1 MLDHDTTANY
11 GNWIEIALV
20 GVKNLKSAIG
30 AKVEVKAGTL
40 YEKQTYEG
48 LPLVFRLGSQKTVD
62 TVRITWPNG
71 LIQNEMNQPVN
82 KLSVIKE
89 AQRLSGSCP
98 MIFTWDGSRF
108 VFITDVLGVAPLGA
122 SSGDGQYFPVD
133 HDEYVSIPGEMLKER
148 DGAYEVRVTE
158 ELHEVSYLDQIRLQA
173 VDHPADTEI
182 VTNEKFKSP
191 PFPEFRLFGV
201 KRRVY
206 PLAKPGTGLPEA
218 FRRDTA
224 GVAEMHHLDLDFGKA
239 APSNH
244 AVLMFHGWVDW
255 ADGSTFLSAMQE
267 HKDLTFPYL
276 QVKDAA
282 GNWKTVVEDMG
293 IPSGKP
299 KTMAVDLTG
308 KFLSDSRE
316 VRIVTNLCVYWDE
329 IFLVEDDAPPAVRL
343 STAPR
348 TFGGPPVSRLLETHH
363 PPAAQAARALRLSNR
378 QWDFHVEPDARKLH
392 PLRRRRESAA
402 GSRRPHGDHG
412 LGRRGAPALRRS
424 QPAAASRRLEA
435 RFPAA
440 GGWLGEGCRRQHGVF
455 ADRAA
460 AAVPRHEQLS
470 VSGRRTLSAGSGSP
484 GLPARIQHTPCAAA
498 DPAAAPAHRGVK
510 MSRFPEE
517 IRTRLF
523 RPRTAILS
531 ALPAAAILAAWAA
544 VPPAGPVFT
553 DVTAQAGIHFTHN
566 SGRAGRKYLP
576 ETLGSGCAFVDLDGD
591 GWADILLVNSKDWTP
606 RGRTSLAALYHNN
619 HNGTFTDV
627 TAGSGLDVEMYG
639 MGVAVADYDNDGRD
653 DIYITALDGDRLFH
667 NEGNGKFRDV
677 TKASGIQNANF
688 GTSAAWLDYDRDGKL
703 DLFVA
708 NYVQWS
714 AKNDLF
720 CSLDGAAKSYCTP
733 ESYKGTR
740 SRLFHNLGG
749 GRFED
754 VSEKA
759 GVGDPTSKS
768 LGVTV
773 LDYNGD
779 GWPDL
784 FVANDTQ
791 PNKLYRNNKN
801 GTFTEEGMTAGV
813 AYGEDGV
820 ARGAMGADSADYD
833 RSGRPHLLVGNFS
846 NQMLGLYHNEGNGL
860 FVDEAPSSA
869 VGRASLLSLAFGV
882 FFFDYDLDGHPDI
895 FAGNGHIEE
904 EIGKVQPKVSYRE
917 AAPTVPQPR
926 QP

>member
-1 MLDHDTTANY
+1 MSRIHE
-11 GNWIEIALV
+11 EIP
-20 GVKNLKSAIG
+20 
-30 AKVEVKAGTL
+30 T
-40 YEKQTYEG
+40 QT
-48 LPLVFRLGSQKTVD
+48 
-62 TVRITWPNG
+62 W
-71 LIQNEMNQPVN
+71 
-82 KLSVIKE
+82 
-89 AQRLSGSCP
+89 
-98 MIFTWDGSRF
+98 
-108 VFITDVLGVAPLGA
+108 
-122 SSGDGQYFPVD
+122 
-133 HDEYVSIPGEMLKER
+133 
-148 DGAYEVRVTE
+148 
-158 ELHEVSYLDQIRLQA
+158 
-173 VDHPADTEI
+173 
-182 VTNEKFKSP
+182 
-191 PFPEFRLFGV
+191 
-201 KRRVY
+201 
-206 PLAKPGTGLPEA
+206 
-218 FRRDTA
+218 
-224 GVAEMHHLDLDFGKA
+224 
-239 APSNH
+239 
-244 AVLMFHGWVDW
+244 
-255 ADGSTFLSAMQE
+255 
-267 HKDLTFPYL
+267 
-276 QVKDAA
+276 
-282 GNWKTVVEDMG
+282 
-293 IPSGKP
+293 
-299 KTMAVDLTG
+299 
-308 KFLSDSRE
+308 
-316 VRIVTNLCVYWDE
+316 
-329 IFLVEDDAPPAVRL
+329 
-343 STAPR
+343 
-348 TFGGPPVSRLLETHH
+348 
-363 PPAAQAARALRLSNR
+363 
-378 QWDFHVEPDARKLH
+378 
-392 PLRRRRESAA
+392 RRRF
-402 GSRRPHGDHG
+402 G
-412 LGRRGAPALRRS
+412 LRVAT
-424 QPAAASRRLEA
+424 
-435 RFPAA
+435 
-440 GGWLGEGCRRQHGVF
+440 V
-455 ADRAA
+455 
-460 AAVPRHEQLS
+460 
-470 VSGRRTLSAGSGSP
+470 T
-484 GLPARIQHTPCAAA
+484 
-498 DPAAAPAHRGVK
+498 
-510 MSRFPEE
+510 
-517 IRTRLF
+517 
-523 RPRTAILS
+523 

-544 VPPAGPVFT
+544 VPPAAGPVFT
-553 DVTAQAGIHFTHN
+553 DVSAQAGVHFTHN

-576 ETLGSGCAFVDLDGD
+576 ETLGSGCAFIDLDGD
-591 GWADILLVNSKDWTP
+591 GWPDILLVNSKDWTP
-606 RGRTSLAALYHNN
+606 RGRRSLAALYRNN
-619 HNGTFTDV
+619 HNGTFTDI

-639 MGVAVADYDNDGRD
+639 MGVAIADYDNDGRE

-759 GVGDPTSKS
+759 GLGDPTSKS

-820 ARGAMGADSADYD
+820 ARGAMGADAADYD

-882 FFFDYDLDGHPDI
+882 FFFDYDLDGYPDI

-917 AAPTVPQPR
+917 APLLFRNLGNHKFENVSGGMGAAFNRPIVARGAAYADFDHDGDLDLLISTNHGPAYLFRNDGGNRNHWLSVRLAGTKSNRDGIGAVVRIESASGKQWNTVRSGSSYCSQSDLALTFGLGKDTGATVQVEWPSGTKQQIGKVQADQFLVIDETR
-926 QP
+926 GIK